1 MDSMASDG
9 AHYQRAMVVVAHP
22 DDAEWGC
29 AGTVA
34 KWCAEGWEVVYVLC
48 TDGSKGS
55 EDPEMTSGRLVE
67 IRKQEQLDAGKV
79 LGLKDIVFLGYEDS
93 MLEPTLELRRD
104 IAREIRRHRPD
115 VLICMNPVRSVDGEG
130 YLGHPD
136 HFASGEAAL
145 SAVFPSSRDRL
156 TFPELLR
163 EGLEP
168 HKVKEVWM
176 MFHGDTADKFVDVS
190 AYMDTA
196 VDALKAHQTQ
206 VSEEDA
212 EVDMRQWRN
221 STGKKVGFEFA
232 EAFKVFQL
240 E

>member
-1 MDSMASDG
+1 MASDG

-67 IRKQEQLDAGKV
+67 IRKQEQLNAGKV

-156 TFPELLR
+156 TFTELLR

-176 MFHGDTADKFVDVS
+176 MFHVDTADKFVDVS

-196 VDALKAHQTQ
+196 VDALKQHQTQ

-212 EVDMRQWRN
+212 EVGMRQWRN
-221 STGKKVGFEFA
+221 STGQKVGFEFA

-240 E
+240 G

>member
-1 MDSMASDG
+1 MASDG

-93 MLEPTLELRRD
+93 MLEPTLDLRRD

>member
-1 MDSMASDG
+1 MASDG

-55 EDPEMTSGRLVE
+55 EDPEMTSRRLVE
-67 IRKQEQLDAGKV
+67 IRKQEQLNAGKV

-156 TFPELLR
+156 TFTELLR

-196 VDALKAHQTQ
+196 VDALKQHQTQ

-212 EVDMRQWRN
+212 EVGMRQWRN
-221 STGKKVGFEFA
+221 STGQKVGFEFA

-240 E
+240 G

>member
-1 MDSMASDG
+1 MAQQEEQYRRG
-9 AHYQRAMVVVAHP
+9 MVVVAHP

-55 EDPEMTSGRLVE
+55 DDPNMTSAELVK
-67 IRKQEQLDAGKV
+67 IRAQEQLDVAKV
-79 LGLKDIVFLGYEDS
+79 LGLRKVVFLGYEDA
-93 MLEPTLELRRD
+93 MLQPNLELRRD
-104 IAREIRRHRPD
+104 ITREIRRYRPD
-115 VLICMNPVRSVDGEG
+115 VLICTQPSRRLSDNL

-136 HFASGEAAL
+136 HFAAGEAAMC
-145 SAVFPSSRDRL
+145 AVFPAARDRL

-168 HKVKEVWM
+168 HKVRELWLM
-176 MFHGDTADKFVDVS
+176 DHDGEDRYVDVT

-196 VDALKAHQTQ
+196 VEALQQHKSQ
-206 VSEEDA
+206 VNGEDA
-212 EVDMRQWRN
+212 DKYMRQWR
-221 STGKKVGFEFA
+221 SRIGEKAGFQYA
-232 EAFKVFQL
+232 EAFKCFNL
-240 E
+240 D